1 MRYQRYQ
8 LYSSYQQSIWLT
20 PICRWIPGHGW
31 CHGQTGHRKL
41 HPGTP
46 TGPTMTGWRYP
57 DGAPWLKD
65 LKAWCILWVQL
76 VHAATNDFMILE
88 WLGSYIPTL
97 DITMVASRFGFSKS
111 HAPMLMSS
119 VPFNGLLIFW
129 IYRTLCQC
137 GYIWIRFESHDD
149 DQKPAIMSPVGSC
162 WAKKGSSIVAHW
174 AFYSQTRLMV
184 YNGPRRDP
192 SKLWFHTRLV
202 KYYPL
207 VI

>member
-46 TGPTMTGWRYP
+46 AGPTMTGWRYP

-76 VHAATNDFMILE
+76 VHAATNDFMILK

-97 DITMVASRFGFSKS
+97 DITTVASRFGFSKS

-119 VPFNGLLIFW
+119 VPFNGYILI
-129 IYRTLCQC
+129 Q
-137 GYIWIRFESHDD
+137 FESHLDD

-162 WAKKGSSIVAHW
+162 WAKKGISIVAHW
-174 AFYSQTRLMV
+174 ALLHIAPKLDWWFTT
-184 YNGPRRDP
+184 DP
-192 SKLWFHTRLV
+192 EGTQNICDSIRV
-202 KYYPL
+202 S
-207 VI
+207 